1 MLNAQLGLAQLLALG
16 RPFLLAGG
24 PAPVVKLPTQAT
36 LGDTGTRTITLTNSG
51 VLGATLGDSGRT
63 TAEVS

>member
-24 PAPVVKLPTQAT
+24 PAPVVKLPTQVT

>member
-24 PAPVVKLPTQAT
+24 PAPSVKNPTAAGLT
-36 LGDTGTRTITLTNSG
+36 ANGTRQAALANTGQRAASLT
-51 VLGATLGDSGRT
+51 DSGLRQ
-63 TAEVS
+63 AEVD